1 MKLLTKTMH
10 LPLLK
15 NSNFAFFFFYKNLFL
30 LSLKASFLSRISTNT
45 FSRFFWMKTKEK
57 KKLFFWPNHGLAAL
71 KKCQGC
77 LFLKSMFLLCRQASF
92 LTKTLRNTF
101 LLFILHKKQ
110 SWRNLKLLTKTMDL
124 PLWKNSN
131 LRLFIK
137 ICSSCL
143 ERLVFYLERQQTLF
157 LGLFFIKTKEKKRI
171 NVLTKS
177 WTMSFEKISRLPTLK
192 SMFYCLDRLVF

>member
-1 MKLLTKTMH
+1 M
-10 LPLLK
+10 
-15 NSNFAFFFFYKNLFL
+15 
-30 LSLKASFLSRISTNT
+30 SLKASFLSRTSTNT

-57 KKLFFWPNHGLAAL
+57 KKLLFWPNHGLAPLKDSL

-77 LFLKSMFLLCRQASF
+77 LFLKSMFLLCRQACF
-92 LTKTLRNTF
+92 LTRTLRNAF

-110 SWRNLKLLTKTMDL
+110 SWRNLKLLTKTMNL

-157 LGLFFIKTKEKKRI
+157 LDLFFIKTKEKKRI
-171 NVLTKS
+171 NFL
-177 WTMSFEKISRLPTLK
+177 SR
-192 SMFYCLDRLVF
+192 